1 MIVFAIILI
10 KLRSLKRIP
19 FIVLK
24 YLEEIVEELKF
35 LVEIKNEKVWLIDIV
50 FYAFMYY
57 NLSNITK

>member
-1 MIVFAIILI
+1 MIVFATILI
-10 KLRSLKRIP
+10 KLRLLKRIL

-35 LVEIKNEKVWLIDIV
+35 LVEIKNEKVWLMNIV

>member
-1 MIVFAIILI
+1 MIVFATILT

-35 LVEIKNEKVWLIDIV
+35 LVEIKNEKVWLIDIA

>member
-1 MIVFAIILI
+1 MIVFATILI

-35 LVEIKNEKVWLIDIV
+35 LVEIKNEKV
-50 FYAFMYY
+50 
-57 NLSNITK
+57 